1 VEALE
6 NLGKQE
12 EADDLLEEVLQR
24 DPLNRAANLNM
35 ARRAR
40 TAGDGVKAI
49 EHYKNVLRSDPE
61 NITGWTEV
69 AQLLMELG
77 RYEESLRSYERLK
90 EIMPDDIPALKG
102 RMGVLAAM
110 KDLAGLDGAAQEML
124 GFAPE
129 DVSAHLFIVDTFLS
143 LDAEKE
149 AEPYLEKAQS
159 AFPKNLD
166 VMDRRRSL
174 HSKHKKFQEVIA
186 ISEAQLAIRSDHLP
200 AFRELGQAQMG
211 LGNVVEAIKTFER
224 GLKIWPE
231 DVVMLESLRECFKR
245 AARDKDVVEVSGRL
259 LRVRPND
266 KSALFDKA
274 VAVDR
279 LGRKEEAIGLYGQVL
294 VIDHNDVDASI
305 GISVALFSLEKYE
318 EALARSAQ
326 GALHD
331 PDKLVFWRIQADSL
345 FMLKRFE
352 EAVKA
357 YDKAIALS
365 PQEQKL
371 LYQKGL
377 CLESLRRFEEA
388 IVCYDQAISLDAKDK
403 NVWISK
409 GIALEW
415 LERHE
420 EALACYD
427 QALSLDKEG
436 RFVHA
441 RRGQV
446 LAKLSRHED
455 AVASFDK
462 ALEMGP
468 KDIEVLTAKK
478 NSLKTM
484 GRYEDLV
491 KVCDRIVKIEPK
503 NKLAWVD
510 RGMAQFRLGN
520 FPEAVRSYDRA
531 LEVEP
536 GDMSVLQLKRSS
548 VVAKGEASE
557 ILKVCED
564 ILRIDPRNKT
574 ALMDKAGSLEKLGRL
589 EEALSTFNA
598 AIMLDES
605 DFQLHKGKGRVLT
618 SLGKYGEAAEAY
630 DRAFQLNH
638 DVDALSHK
646 GRALLMMRNYDL
658 ALNVF
663 DQCIAMDSTVP
674 RYHSDRG
681 RTLASLNRL
690 DDAVAAFEKALVLDR
705 NDAQTWK
712 YKGNALFRL
721 GEMEN
726 AMVSLNRALE
736 LGADEFSIYKM
747 RGRVMEELGRFEDAM
762 DSYAKAL
769 LIEPN
774 EPSVLEGMALIEDR
788 LGNSAKA
795 LELLDRSLTAD
806 PRNRHGWMERA
817 DIAEK
822 LKRDEEVLKSYDNAI
837 GLDPTDPA
845 AWNGKGF
852 ALLRLGRYDQARRGF
867 EKALELSPNMTS
879 ANEGLRMVDGK
890 QRERQIGEMAGK
902 VLEFQYRNGRKMSK
916 EEVFREANVP
926 YQMLDD
932 VFSFLEQREYVDPA
946 QLSEGEFASLE
957 MQSRTALL
965 MYYRSARS
973 GQGGLTL
980 SDVYSSLPERDIAQA
995 KRVLGYIEGVN
1006 DIDFTYVMPDK
1017 ETEKL
1022 LRTALNMPEEK
1033 RNLFSFME
1041 GLNIGVYKAR
1051 NILAIINSLRTGERP
1066 APMPRSKGQRNPP
1079 AQRATDDLFVDQPRK
1094 KKPEKGP
1101 DAMMLPDINETY
1113 ERDGVR
1119 LFGQEERFL
1128 YDSLYPPKEKKPE
1141 KLDDMQGRK
1150 CLFHGALAVSTCPK
1164 CSSML
1169 CKECQT
1175 GGKCPRCGFMLGGKV
1190 KKQEEAAAPEEP
1202 SEPEERDWSR
1212 L

>member
-1 VEALE
+1 MKNEGLDKHINRLGFIQVRIGAEMGLFNNLLDAEARAVKKAVRSLDVADKHMQAKETDKALVEADKARVALEGLDPKAVVNLNDYRTAISRISNIYLDLGITTMALEVLDRFLKALPKDMAGVKLKVSALRKLNRPEEALAILDELVVNFPNDRDAHLQRKDILIKLERPGEAMQALLKALDSDPLNEETYDLILEMTDDRPTWLGRKASALIHKDKAESALFELENALKLSPRDLTLMMIKVEALE

-409 GIALEW
+409 GIALE
-415 LERHE
+415 
-420 EALACYD
+420 
-427 QALSLDKEG
+427 
-436 RFVHA
+436 
-441 RRGQV
+441 
-446 LAKLSRHED
+446 
-455 AVASFDK
+455 
-462 ALEMGP
+462 
-468 KDIEVLTAKK
+468 
-478 NSLKTM
+478 
-484 GRYEDLV
+484 
-491 KVCDRIVKIEPK
+491 
-503 NKLAWVD
+503 
-510 RGMAQFRLGN
+510 
-520 FPEAVRSYDRA
+520 
-531 LEVEP
+531 
-536 GDMSVLQLKRSS
+536 
-548 VVAKGEASE
+548 
-557 ILKVCED
+557 
-564 ILRIDPRNKT
+564 
-574 ALMDKAGSLEKLGRL
+574 
-589 EEALSTFNA
+589 
-598 AIMLDES
+598 
-605 DFQLHKGKGRVLT
+605 
-618 SLGKYGEAAEAY
+618 
-630 DRAFQLNH
+630 
-638 DVDALSHK
+638 
-646 GRALLMMRNYDL
+646 
-658 ALNVF
+658 
-663 DQCIAMDSTVP
+663 
-674 RYHSDRG
+674 
-681 RTLASLNRL
+681 
-690 DDAVAAFEKALVLDR
+690 
-705 NDAQTWK
+705 
-712 YKGNALFRL
+712 
-721 GEMEN
+721 
-726 AMVSLNRALE
+726 
-736 LGADEFSIYKM
+736 
-747 RGRVMEELGRFEDAM
+747 
-762 DSYAKAL
+762 
-769 LIEPN
+769 
-774 EPSVLEGMALIEDR
+774 
-788 LGNSAKA
+788 
-795 LELLDRSLTAD
+795 
-806 PRNRHGWMERA
+806 
-817 DIAEK
+817 
-822 LKRDEEVLKSYDNAI
+822 
-837 GLDPTDPA
+837 
-845 AWNGKGF
+845 
-852 ALLRLGRYDQARRGF
+852 
-867 EKALELSPNMTS
+867 
-879 ANEGLRMVDGK
+879 
-890 QRERQIGEMAGK
+890 
-902 VLEFQYRNGRKMSK
+902 
-916 EEVFREANVP
+916 
-926 YQMLDD
+926 
-932 VFSFLEQREYVDPA
+932 
-946 QLSEGEFASLE
+946 
-957 MQSRTALL
+957 
-965 MYYRSARS
+965 
-973 GQGGLTL
+973 
-980 SDVYSSLPERDIAQA
+980 
-995 KRVLGYIEGVN
+995 
-1006 DIDFTYVMPDK
+1006 
-1017 ETEKL
+1017 
-1022 LRTALNMPEEK
+1022 
-1033 RNLFSFME
+1033 
-1041 GLNIGVYKAR
+1041 
-1051 NILAIINSLRTGERP
+1051 
-1066 APMPRSKGQRNPP
+1066 
-1079 AQRATDDLFVDQPRK
+1079 
-1094 KKPEKGP
+1094 
-1101 DAMMLPDINETY
+1101 
-1113 ERDGVR
+1113 
-1119 LFGQEERFL
+1119 
-1128 YDSLYPPKEKKPE
+1128 
-1141 KLDDMQGRK
+1141 
-1150 CLFHGALAVSTCPK
+1150 
-1164 CSSML
+1164 
-1169 CKECQT
+1169 
-1175 GGKCPRCGFMLGGKV
+1175 
-1190 KKQEEAAAPEEP
+1190 
-1202 SEPEERDWSR
+1202 
-1212 L
+1212 